1 MADYFSTW
9 SQRTP
14 EHELQMKIKR
24 SVPRGTLK
32 HISQRMF
39 HVEHFCGKMARLPL

>member
-1 MADYFSTW
+1 MADYFSTRL
-9 SQRTP
+9 SARPGTNS
-14 EHELQMKIKR
+14 QMKINKVFHVEH
-24 SVPRGTLK
+24 SK